1 LSLQS
6 PKRRRSRLRFR
17 FSSTPA
23 PHRRLRLQCILHQTF
38 AGWIAFV
45 CFACLPAHSQ
55 DTQFLPEVDAYL
67 RFNPKVRVYIQAK
80 DDRAGGDPQQF
91 TFGPSIQFNL
101 KPLVK
106 LRRISAYDLDDSK
119 SRTLVAE
126 TGYRIITAPNTPDT
140 NRAEEALTSHLP
152 LVAGILLSDRNRAD
166 LQWQNGV
173 FTWRYRNRLTLQ
185 RTLPVFSYHLIP
197 YVAAEPFYESQ
208 YSKWST
214 TELYVGCLFP
224 VGKHVQF
231 ESYYEHENNTGK
243 HPNKQNNFVGVV
255 LYLYFSREKSSAP

>member
-1 LSLQS
+1 LQ
-6 PKRRRSRLRFR
+6 
-17 FSSTPA
+17 FS
-23 PHRRLRLQCILHQTF
+23 
-38 AGWIAFV
+38 
-45 CFACLPAHSQ
+45 
-55 DTQFLPEVDAYL
+55 
-67 RFNPKVRVYIQAK
+67 
-80 DDRAGGDPQQF
+80 
-91 TFGPSIQFNL
+91 L

-106 LRRISAYDLDDSK
+106 LRRVTTFDLDESK

-152 LVAGILLSDRNRAD
+152 LIAGILLSDRNRAD
-166 LQWQNGV
+166 LEWQNGV
-173 FTWRYRNRLTLQ
+173 FNWRYRNKLTLQ
-185 RTLPVFSYHLIP
+185 RTVPVFSYHLIP

-214 TELYVGCLFP
+214 TDLYVGCLFP

-243 HPNKQNNFVGVV
+243 HPNKQNNFLGVV
-255 LYLYFSREKSSAP
+255 LYLYFSREKSSPP